1 MNRLLKRKD
10 KKQESPNEIP
20 TPQAQPAPPPPPPD
34 PFIEKIVQFRQKIT
48 DRIPSKNARIALF
61 SALALLI
68 VLFLG
73 AGYGAR
79 YDSGYKAGL
88 AAALEVYGSYDE
100 GFSAGSSE
108 GYASGK
114 KATPPP
120 FRKHRPRPRLHT
132 TKAMPPDTMK
142 AKTLAMPKVKKQA
155 MRPEKPRVLPLD
167 TIRATP
173 REKQQPPR
181 KPAIPARAL
190 ARKMLVKSKR
200 RALRFM

>member
-1 MNRLLKRKD
+1 MNGLLKRKD

-100 GFSAGSSE
+100 GFSAG
-108 GYASGK
+108 ARKDMPADMMQAMK

-120 FRKHRPRPRLHT
+120 FRKHRPRP
-132 TKAMPPDTMK
+132 
-142 AKTLAMPKVKKQA
+142 
-155 MRPEKPRVLPLD
+155 
-167 TIRATP
+167 ATYD
-173 REKQQPPR
+173 EG
-181 KPAIPARAL
+181 
-190 ARKMLVKSKR
+190 
-200 RALRFM
+200 